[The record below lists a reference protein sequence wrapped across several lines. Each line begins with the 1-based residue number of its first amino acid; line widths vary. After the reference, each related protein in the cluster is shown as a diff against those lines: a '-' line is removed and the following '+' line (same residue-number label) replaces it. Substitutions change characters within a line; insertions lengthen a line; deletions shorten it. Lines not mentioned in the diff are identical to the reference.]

1 MHNNKLSTTAALVAA
16 LVFPGVAVAA
26 TDDMGMQY
34 TSASEGLTG
43 SFRVNLYHSE
53 DDGMPTGD
61 KTNGAGL
68 DSLRLTFAGSADL
81 GNGLSSTY
89 ALELR
94 SSPQGTGMPEPTDAT
109 KTNLGGSYAHSYHIG
124 MDGVFGSLQF
134 GRIAGAGYM
143 VPGGSLDSIKGNSR
157 KAPTEDPGDNTFKF
171 TSPSINGL
179 QFGFSAVMNDSG
191 AATDDLLDEVA
202 FAGIYDTP
210 LGLKL
215 GAAYEKEAQST
226 GSTAAKMRQDDVTG
240 YRFGAHYGQDNWTVA
255 YEFRSYDN
263 FDGEIVK
270 ANDATTMSLSDG
282 TNSTS
287 NFGSGMTVNDYAVHG
302 FGVRFNLDKITA
314 SANYSTE
321 EVSFGAVQ
329 SPNQTASTPVDLGRT
344 ALGVDVKYELGS
356 KSSIL
361 LGFSSTETDQH
372 AENDYSTLGTSAD
385 KDETTLR
392 YQVDF

>member
-43 SFRVNLYHSE
+43 SFRVNLYDSS
-53 DDGMPTGD
+53 DDGTATGD
-61 KTNGAGL
+61 TVKGAAL
-68 DSLRLTFAGSADL
+68 ESLRLNFAGTADL

-89 ALELR
+89 AMELR
-94 SSPQGTGMPEPTDAT
+94 NEPQGSGEAGDDG
-109 KTNLGGSYAHSYHIG
+109 KTELKGTHVHSYHIG